1 MSATR
6 PALEASR
13 EQDADIIEVSGVD
26 DDAAMEPGHRLGW
39 TARGGDCTLVVQEVT
54 AIRDIHGEGA
64 VQHVGKTMVLTSV
77 VGCRPTAEPATP
89 DIDSPG
95 T

>member
-26 DDAAMEPGHRLGW
+26 DDAAMEPGYRLGW
-39 TARGGDCTLVVQEVT
+39 AARGCDCTLVVQEVT

-64 VQHVGKTMVLTSV
+64 VQHAGRTTACRWLAVGPRLSRP
-77 VGCRPTAEPATP
+77 RPT
-89 DIDSPG
+89 
-95 T
+95 